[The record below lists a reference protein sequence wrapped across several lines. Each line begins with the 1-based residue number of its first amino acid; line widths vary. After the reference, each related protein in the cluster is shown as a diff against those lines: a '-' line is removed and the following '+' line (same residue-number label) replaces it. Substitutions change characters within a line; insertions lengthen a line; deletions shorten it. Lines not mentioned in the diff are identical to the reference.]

1 MYYCK
6 ILNNLII
13 FLSPLKMNSG
23 RLSNQKKEMKGNV
36 NEEKI
41 LTDIY
46 LPRKCQYSD
55 RIITPTDKSSIHL
68 NICGVNADG
77 TIDLNRVSIIPISGF
92 VRQKGYG
99 DVALE
104 SVLREQK
111 LY

>member
-1 MYYCK
+1 
-6 ILNNLII
+6 
-13 FLSPLKMNSG
+13 MNAG
-23 RLSNQKKEMKGNV
+23 RHENQKKTMKGNV
-36 NEEKI
+36 NDEHK

-46 LPRKCQYSD
+46 LPRKCEYSD
-55 RIITPTDKSSIHL
+55 KIITPTDKSSIHL
-68 NICGVNADG
+68 NICEVNADG
-77 TIDLNRVSIIPISGF
+77 TIDLNRTHIIPISGF